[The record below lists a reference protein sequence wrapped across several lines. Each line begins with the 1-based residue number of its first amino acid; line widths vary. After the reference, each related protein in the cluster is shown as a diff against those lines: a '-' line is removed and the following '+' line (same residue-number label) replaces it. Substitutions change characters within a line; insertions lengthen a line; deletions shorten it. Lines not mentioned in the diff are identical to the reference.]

1 MNQSF
6 LRESAYFCLDVSSL
20 PTGMAVG
27 SQPSAGSKRVFANA
41 KIRKLKAESQYAE
54 SGFTLVEMLMAV
66 SILVIIGGSAY
77 FAFKTA
83 VDAYHQTETRI
94 LAAQRCRVA
103 MDRLVTDLSNM
114 RVSLEEPELA
124 LFTEDGPSQLGDRDM
139 LSFVTLVKTDPD
151 PFFQQLA
158 SFQSQNTSQVPLPLL
173 SDVQRVAYFVGPEPL
188 PGESPLGSSNFQEAF
203 TEDTIDEQS
212 GGLALFRVTTTALD
226 PEVVIG
232 TLLQTGEVPQTD
244 ENGEPIYVNIATLVA
259 GLVSFDLK
267 YFDGEAEA
275 WRTSWD
281 ETESVPSAVQ
291 VLINVQGESHAPTST
306 AIARGTTRSQS
317 TVQSRGMTQS
327 TMVYLPAS
335 ATVGGGP

>member
-1 MNQSF
+1 MSF
-6 LRESAYFCLDVSSL
+6 LIMKE
-20 PTGMAVG
+20 
-27 SQPSAGSKRVFANA
+27 
-41 KIRKLKAESQYAE
+41 KLKTE
-54 SGFTLVEMLMAV
+54 SGLTLIEMLMAV

-83 VDAYHQTETRI
+83 VDAYHQTEEKI

-114 RVSLEEPELA
+114 RISLEDPELA
-124 LFTEDGPSQLGDRDM
+124 LYTQDGPSQLGERDM

-151 PFFQQLA
+151 PFLEQLA
-158 SFQSQNTSQVPLPLL
+158 SFQSQNASQTPLPLL
-173 SDVQRVAYFVGPEPL
+173 SDVQRVAYFVGSEPL
-188 PGESPLGSSNFQEAF
+188 PGESTLGSSNFQESF
-203 TEDTIDEQS
+203 TEDTLDAQS
-212 GGLALFRVTTTALD
+212 GGFALFRVTTTALD

-232 TLLQTGEVPQTD
+232 ALLQTGEVPETD

-259 GLVSFDLK
+259 GLVSFDLQ

-281 ETESVPSAVQ
+281 DTESVPSAVQ
-291 VLINVQGESHAPTST
+291 VLITVQGEAQMPSNIDVAQDTTQNQPT
-306 AIARGTTRSQS
+306 I
-317 TVQSRGMTQS
+317 QSRGMTQA

-335 ATVGGGP
+335 AAAGGPAGAP